1 LLTVID
7 SDYPATAGN
16 LIDNFHHLR
25 TEHMSMSN
33 GWIAGIALSCVFQV
47 GCVSKVAQ
55 PNQYSG
61 FLPNY
66 EGLQEQTTPSEQK
79 VLRWTA
85 PGFDPHAYSTVVFE
99 QVELYPAPKP
109 TERVN
114 LKTLQDVQ
122 TAASNSVK
130 SALSPYYT
138 IVSKVPRAPA
148 DSRTLILQAA
158 ITHVS
163 ANNEGMHWYEAV
175 PIAAIVGATQAATG
189 HRDQTAELYLEAD
202 LVDARTGLP
211 VAKVVRKVFGETVKN
226 ASQPIVAND
235 FKVAFKDMTNDMQ
248 ALLSGQ

>member
-1 LLTVID
+1 
-7 SDYPATAGN
+7 
-16 LIDNFHHLR
+16 
-25 TEHMSMSN
+25 MSMSN

-55 PNQYSG
+55 QDQYSG
-61 FLPNY
+61 FLANY
-66 EGLQEQTTPSEQK
+66 QGLQEQTTPSEQK
-79 VLRWTA
+79 VLRWMA
-85 PGFDPHAYSTVVFE
+85 PGFDPHAYSTVVFK
-99 QVELYPAPKP
+99 QVELYPAPEP

-114 LKTLQDVQ
+114 LQTLHDVQ
-122 TAASNSVK
+122 AMASNSVRT
-130 SALSPYYT
+130 ALARHYT
-138 IVSKVPRAPA
+138 IASKVPQAPA

-202 LVDARTGLP
+202 LVDAKTGLP

-235 FKVAFKDMTNDMQ
+235 FKAAFKDMKNDMQ
-248 ALLSGQ
+248 ALLSSQ

>member
-1 LLTVID
+1 
-7 SDYPATAGN
+7 
-16 LIDNFHHLR
+16 
-25 TEHMSMSN
+25 MSMSN
-33 GWIAGIALSCVFQV
+33 GWMAGIALSCVLQV
-47 GCVSKVAQ
+47 GCVSKVAL
-55 PNQYSG
+55 PDQYSG

-66 EGLQEQTTPSEQK
+66 QGLQEQTTPSEHK

-85 PGFDPHAYSTVVFE
+85 PGFDPHAYSTVVFQ

-122 TAASNSVK
+122 DMAGNSVR
-130 SALSPYYT
+130 SALAPYYT
-138 IVSKVPRAPA
+138 IASKVPRAPA

-175 PIAAIVGATQAATG
+175 PIAGIVGATQAVTG

-211 VAKVVRKVFGETVKN
+211 VAKVVRKVFGETVNN
-226 ASQPIVAND
+226 ASQPVVAND
-235 FKVAFKDMTNDMQ
+235 FKAAFKDMTNDMQ
-248 ALLSGQ
+248 ALLSTQ